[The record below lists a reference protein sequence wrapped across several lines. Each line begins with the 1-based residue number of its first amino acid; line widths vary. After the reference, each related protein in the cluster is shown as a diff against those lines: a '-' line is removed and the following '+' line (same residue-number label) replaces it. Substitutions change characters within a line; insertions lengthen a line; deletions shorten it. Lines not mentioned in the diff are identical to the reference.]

1 MMNPVVKIG
10 GVISVALAAGL
21 CAAPACANT
30 FTSGAAKIGPFAHA
44 DQTVPVVA
52 LGEEIGIACDAL
64 QYRAPGN
71 DVRVVLT
78 ISAPP
83 SASAGTGYRK
93 VLATNQQ
100 LSKDAV
106 RVRIPK
112 IPDLVNQTVKVD
124 VYVVSA
130 KGARNCPAGR
140 MRIADGAATK
150 RGPDHRS

>member
-1 MMNPVVKIG
+1 MNPVVRIG
-10 GVISVALAAGL
+10 SVVSVALAAGL
-21 CAAPACANT
+21 CMAPTFANT
-30 FTSGAAKIGPFAHA
+30 MTSGTAKLGQIAKAGDA
-44 DQTVPVVA
+44 VPVVA
-52 LGEEIGIACDAL
+52 LGEEIGIACNAL

-83 SASAGTGYRK
+83 SASAATGYRK

-100 LSKDAV
+100 LSKDSV
-106 RVRIPK
+106 HVRIPK
-112 IPDLVNQTVKVD
+112 IPDLVNHTVKVD

-140 MRIADGAATK
+140 MRIADGATTK
-150 RGPDHRS
+150 HELDHRS

>member
-1 MMNPVVKIG
+1 MNPAVRIG
-10 GVISVALAAGL
+10 SLVSVALAAGL
-21 CAAPACANT
+21 CMAPACANT
-30 FTSGAAKIGPFAHA
+30 MTSGAAKLAHITNA
-44 DQTVPVVA
+44 GDTVPVVA

-83 SASAGTGYRK
+83 SSGTATGYRK

-106 RVRIPK
+106 HVRIPK
-112 IPDLVNQTVKVD
+112 IPDLLNHTVKID

-140 MRIADGAATK
+140 MRIADGASSK
-150 RGPDHRS
+150 RVLDHRS

>member
-1 MMNPVVKIG
+1 MNPVVRMG
-10 GVISVALAAGL
+10 SLISVALVSGF

-30 FTSGAAKIGPFAHA
+30 ITRAAAKTGPSASVSQ
-44 DQTVPVVA
+44 DVPVVA

-83 SASAGTGYRK
+83 SSSAATGYRK

-106 RVRIPK
+106 HVRIPK
-112 IPDLVNQTVKVD
+112 IPDLVNHTVKVD

-130 KGARNCPAGR
+130 KGASNCPAGS
-140 MRIADGAATK
+140 MRIADGNATK
-150 RGPDHRS
+150 PGLDHRS

>member
-1 MMNPVVKIG
+1 MNPVVRIG
-10 GVISVALAAGL
+10 SVVSIALAVGL
-21 CAAPACANT
+21 YAAPACANT
-30 FTSGAAKIGPFAHA
+30 ISSGAAKIGPFANA
-44 DQTVPVVA
+44 GQTVPVVA

-83 SASAGTGYRK
+83 SASAATGYRK

-112 IPDLVNQTVKVD
+112 IPDLVNHTVKVD
-124 VYVVSA
+124 VYVISA

-140 MRIADGAATK
+140 MRIADGAASK
-150 RGPDHRS
+150 HGLDHRS